1 MWIRPR
7 IDEGLESPGERDI
20 LVNLSRLDHV
30 TILHR
35 PKTESDGMG
44 GQLPVRDEQGNPVIL
59 CWEVVA
65 VSAVAAAGSGS
76 YEVLAAVATH
86 EQAREVLAE
95 ILDAL
100 GRGET
105 GLDLGARPLTA

>member
-44 GQLPVRDEQGNPVIL
+44 GQLPF
-59 CWEVVA
+59 W
-65 VSAVAAAGSGS
+65 
-76 YEVLAAVATH
+76 
-86 EQAREVLAE
+86 
-95 ILDAL
+95 
-100 GRGET
+100 RG
-105 GLDLGARPLTA
+105 